1 MKRLLIIFALTIIA
15 FGCIACSSGPGGD
28 VHWNSGNNP
37 YRPLD
42 MPADSKAA
50 TYVRE
55 GNSFAI
61 NFIDQVNAVTDKD
74 FITSPLSMQFLLGML
89 LNGAQGQTADEICK
103 VLGYGADEV
112 AAVNDFC
119 LQLLRQLPDLD
130 RQITLEIANAIVVN
144 QKWPLLENYK
154 ATVGKFYE
162 AEVENMDFSDRA
174 GTVKKINDWC
184 SDHTNGLIPEI
195 INDVDEDKLAILMNA
210 MYFKSQWAESLKFDK
225 AQTKNEPF
233 KLEDGTKK
241 SVPMMKNHSEL
252 PGQGTD
258 VFTAVRLP
266 YGNGAYNMVVVLPD
280 EGFTLEDVLESL
292 KEETWSDFYLNMVRC
307 DVDLW
312 LPKFET
318 KFSINLN
325 DILSTMGMPS
335 AFDKNTADFKA
346 MSDHALFLSLVKQDA
361 VIKVDEE
368 GTEAAAV
375 SRGDMMDSA
384 ILKPGKNVVFHA
396 DRPFFYII
404 TENSTGAII
413 FAGKF
418 CGK

>member
-1 MKRLLIIFALTIIA
+1 MKRLLIITALTIFA
-15 FGCIACSSGPGGD
+15 LGCISCSTGDPGRA
-28 VHWNSGNNP
+28 NP
-37 YRPLD
+37 YQPLD
-42 MPADSKAA
+42 MPAGRKAA

-61 NFIDQVNAVTDKD
+61 NFIGQVNAVTDGD

-119 LQLLRQLPDLD
+119 LLMLKQLPYLD
-130 RQITLEIANAIVVN
+130 RQTRLEIANAIVVN
-144 QKWPLLENYK
+144 QRLPLSENYK
-154 ATVGKFYE
+154 TTVSKFFE
-162 AEVENMDFSDRA
+162 AEVANMDFSDRA

-184 SDHTNGLIPEI
+184 SDHTYGLIPEI
-195 INDVDEDKLAILMNA
+195 IKDVDEGKLAILMNA
-210 MYFKSQWAESLKFDK
+210 MYFKSRWVESLKFDK
-225 AQTKNEPF
+225 AQTKDEPF
-233 KLEDGTKK
+233 NLGNGAKK
-241 SVPMMKNHSEL
+241 NVPMMKNHSTL
-252 PGQGTD
+252 LCQGTD

-266 YGNGAYNMVVVLPD
+266 YGNGAYSMVVVLPD

-292 KEETWSDFYLNMVRC
+292 NGETWSDFFRNMVSC

-318 KFSINLN
+318 KFRIELN
-325 DILSTMGMPS
+325 DILSAMGMPS
-335 AFDKNTADFKA
+335 AFDKDAADFKA
-346 MSDHALFLSLVKQDA
+346 MSEFALHLSLVTQDA

-375 SRGDMMDSA
+375 SKGEPEGIMD
-384 ILKPGKNVVFHA
+384 IRPGSHVVFHA
-396 DRPFFYII
+396 DRPFLYLI
-404 TENSTGAII
+404 TEHSTGAII
-413 FAGKF
+413 FAGKYS
-418 CGK
+418 GE